1 MHDPLAVLI
10 FREFFFNL
18 KYCTLVLELSCWGGK
33 QNAGHS
39 VALQIIQREMQC
51 LKAVSFAK
59 GHLLADRSGD
69 RTTVSDE
76 LGSTIKSCLYWDLEI
91 KDLLLK

>member
-1 MHDPLAVLI
+1 MHDLLADLI
-10 FREFFFNL
+10 FREFLFNL
-18 KYCTLVLELSCWGGK
+18 KYCTLVLKLCCWGGE
-33 QNAGHS
+33 QNIDHS
-39 VALQIIQREMQC
+39 VVWQIIQREMQC

-59 GHLLADRSGD
+59 GHLLADRNMD

-76 LGSTIKSCLYWDLEI
+76 LCSTIKSCLNWDLEI